1 MKRYREVV
9 VQHLLNLSLCMQE
22 CGFEFDTSYGNNYQI
37 HFLNN
42 QFINVILRVRVTY
55 IDCRDSVLLTLLVLT
70 LSGAIESVR
79 INGVSVESGLNLE
92 KM

>member
-1 MKRYREVV
+1 MHAGMWICCYA
-9 VQHLLNLSLCMQE
+9 
-22 CGFEFDTSYGNNYQI
+22 NYYWI

-42 QFINVILRVRVTY
+42 QFINVILRVCVTY

-70 LSGAIESVR
+70 LNGAIESVH

>member
-1 MKRYREVV
+1 M
-9 VQHLLNLSLCMQE
+9 
-22 CGFEFDTSYGNNYQI
+22 
-37 HFLNN
+37 
-42 QFINVILRVRVTY
+42 TY
-55 IDCRDSVLLTLLVLT
+55 IDCRDSVLLTRLVLT

>member
-1 MKRYREVV
+1 M
-9 VQHLLNLSLCMQE
+9 
-22 CGFEFDTSYGNNYQI
+22 
-37 HFLNN
+37 
-42 QFINVILRVRVTY
+42 TY

>member
-1 MKRYREVV
+1 MHAGMWICYYENYYR
-9 VQHLLNLSLCMQE
+9 
-22 CGFEFDTSYGNNYQI
+22 I

-55 IDCRDSVLLTLLVLT
+55 IDCRDSILLTLLVLT
-70 LSGAIESVR
+70 LTGAIVSVR

>member
-1 MKRYREVV
+1 MHAGMWICY
-9 VQHLLNLSLCMQE
+9 
-22 CGFEFDTSYGNNYQI
+22 YGNYCRI

-55 IDCRDSVLLTLLVLT
+55 IDCRDSILLTLLVLT
-70 LSGAIESVR
+70 LSGAIVSVR

>member
-1 MKRYREVV
+1 M
-9 VQHLLNLSLCMQE
+9 HAGMWIC
-22 CGFEFDTSYGNNYQI
+22 SYGNYYRI
-37 HFLNN
+37 PFLNN

-55 IDCRDSVLLTLLVLT
+55 IDCRDSVLLTRLVLT

>member
-1 MKRYREVV
+1 M
-9 VQHLLNLSLCMQE
+9 HAGMWIC
-22 CGFEFDTSYGNNYQI
+22 CYGNYYWI

-42 QFINVILRVRVTY
+42 QFINVILWVRVTY
-55 IDCRDSVLLTLLVLT
+55 IDCRDSVLLTRLVLT

>member
-1 MKRYREVV
+1 MHAGMWICY
-9 VQHLLNLSLCMQE
+9 
-22 CGFEFDTSYGNNYQI
+22 YGNYYRI

-42 QFINVILRVRVTY
+42 QFINVILRVCVTY

>member
-1 MKRYREVV
+1 M
-9 VQHLLNLSLCMQE
+9 HAGMWIC
-22 CGFEFDTSYGNNYQI
+22 CYGNYYRI

-42 QFINVILRVRVTY
+42 QFINVILRVRVTF

-70 LSGAIESVR
+70 LSGARESVR
-79 INGVSVESGLNLE
+79 INGVSVKSGLNLE

>member
-1 MKRYREVV
+1 MHAGMWICY
-9 VQHLLNLSLCMQE
+9 
-22 CGFEFDTSYGNNYQI
+22 YGNYYPI

-55 IDCRDSVLLTLLVLT
+55 IDCRDSILLTLLVLT

>member
-1 MKRYREVV
+1 MHAGMWICYYENYYR
-9 VQHLLNLSLCMQE
+9 
-22 CGFEFDTSYGNNYQI
+22 I

-79 INGVSVESGLNLE
+79 INGVSVESGLSLE

>member
-1 MKRYREVV
+1 MHAGMWICCYGKYYR
-9 VQHLLNLSLCMQE
+9 
-22 CGFEFDTSYGNNYQI
+22 I

-55 IDCRDSVLLTLLVLT
+55 IDCRDSVLLTRLVLT

>member
-1 MKRYREVV
+1 M
-9 VQHLLNLSLCMQE
+9 HAGMWIC
-22 CGFEFDTSYGNNYQI
+22 SYGNYYRI

-79 INGVSVESGLNLE
+79 INGVSVESRLNLE

>member
-1 MKRYREVV
+1 M
-9 VQHLLNLSLCMQE
+9 HAGMWIC
-22 CGFEFDTSYGNNYQI
+22 CYGNYYRI

-42 QFINVILRVRVTY
+42 QFINVILRVRMTY
-55 IDCRDSVLLTLLVLT
+55 IDCRDSVLLTRLVLT

>member
-1 MKRYREVV
+1 M
-9 VQHLLNLSLCMQE
+9 HAGMWIC
-22 CGFEFDTSYGNNYQI
+22 CYGNYYRI

-79 INGVSVESGLNLE
+79 INGVSVESRLNLE